1 MKLFPDLTHL
11 HRAAIR
17 AYTLL
22 PYRFSRQGYALPAP
36 FFIFEMTRRC
46 NLRCQMCQYIQWLRE
61 TPPGQQK
68 EGELTTE
75 EWLGV
80 IRQVPRWGLISF
92 TGGEPFVRG
101 DFLDLLGCASSR
113 CRTHMITNGTMLT
126 EERVRHLMDFTPR
139 RFGGVGFNILG
150 LSLEGP
156 EEVNDRIRGEGG
168 FAKTIN
174 AIKMVSSMRRERGR
188 RCPVIHVTT
197 VIQKGNLD
205 YLSWMPQ
212 IVADA
217 GGDVVNFTLEVRNQ
231 ELQGFGSRD
240 PSGYSMP
247 QLNSPRLD
255 PQRVSDALRDTR
267 RAAEQAGV
275 ELRTPNMPDREIV
288 RYYAGQT
295 DLRDFQCPELWSTL
309 IVSSKGD
316 VHPCWVTRVGN
327 VRETSL
333 KSAWNNEKFRAF
345 RRRAREGL
353 FTPCAGCCMLL
364 YHAGNKSE

>member
-1 MKLFPDLTHL
+1 MKLLPDITHL
-11 HRAAIR
+11 HRAAIKV
-17 AYTLL
+17 YTLL
-22 PYRFSRQGYALPAP
+22 PYHFARSGYALPP
-36 FFIFEMTRRC
+36 RFFIFEMTRRC

-80 IRQVPRWGLISF
+80 IRQVPRLALISF
-92 TGGEPFVRG
+92 TGGEPFVRP
-101 DFLDLLGCASSR
+101 DFLDLLGFASSR

-126 EERVRHLMDFTPR
+126 EERVRHLIDFAPR
-139 RFGGVGFNILG
+139 RLGSAGFNVLG
-150 LSLEGP
+150 VSLEGP
-156 EEVNDRIRGEGG
+156 EEVNDRIRGEDG
-168 FAKTIN
+168 FAKTFG
-174 AIKMVSSMRRERGR
+174 AIRMLSSMRRDRGR
-188 RCPVIHVTT
+188 KYPLIHVTT
-197 VIQKGNLD
+197 VIQKGNLE
-205 YLSWMPQ
+205 YLSWMPP

-217 GGDVVNFTLEVRNQ
+217 GGDVVNLTLEVRNQ

-240 PSGYSMP
+240 PAGYSAS

-255 PQRVSDALRDTR
+255 PQRVADALRDTL
-267 RAAEQAGV
+267 RAAEKAGI

-295 DLRDFQCPELWSTL
+295 DLRDFRCPELWSTL

-316 VHPCWVTRVGN
+316 IHPCWITSVGN

-333 KSAWNNEKFRAF
+333 KKAWNNDKFKEF
-345 RRRAREGL
+345 RRRARQGL
-353 FTPCAGCCMLL
+353 FTPCAGCCMLS
-364 YHAGNKSE
+364 YQAANSKE